1 MTILT
6 DVDGVLLD
14 WDYHF
19 TQWMISY
26 TYQTDFPESFGINV
40 ISDKQS
46 YYTVQI
52 TPNKEVDESTI
63 FDILD
68 SYDLGDES
76 GRLLAFKIAS
86 ALNELE
92 YSIPYTVLN
101 LIISEIVFNK
111 NTNLPVDY
119 LGAFKLI
126 KTIIEDHDDSN

>member
-1 MTILT
+1 MDT
-6 DVDGVLLD
+6 LLLSG
-14 WDYHF
+14 
-19 TQWMISY
+19 TASQSPPITTTKMISY
-26 TYQTDFPESFGINV
+26 TYQTDFPESFSINV
-40 ISDKQS
+40 ISNKQS
-46 YYTVQI
+46 YYTAQI

-68 SYDLGDES
+68 SFDLGDES

-92 YSIPYTVLN
+92 YSIPYTVLD

-111 NTNLPVDY
+111 NMNLPVDY

-126 KTIIEDHDDSN
+126 KTIIEEHDDSN